1 LPCLLLL
8 HITQF
13 RLHFIWLALP
23 AAITF
28 ALIAAHLAA
37 GCASTRRMSEPSTS
51 ASPAASSSSS
61 APQRGN
67 DAQRAHNARA
77 QHGNFHAYY
86 HIRAAPAVPDAAVA
100 AASAAAGDPRVPLI
114 LEELQRQRGERQW
127 PLRLLDV
134 GCNAGKMTFA
144 LGEWPARQD
153 H

>member
-1 LPCLLLL
+1 
-8 HITQF
+8 
-13 RLHFIWLALP
+13 
-23 AAITF
+23 
-28 ALIAAHLAA
+28 
-37 GCASTRRMSEPSTS
+37 MSEHSPS

-61 APQRGN
+61 APQQRAS

-86 HIRAAPAVPDAAVA
+86 HIRAAPAAPDAAVA
-100 AASAAAGDPRVPLI
+100 AAPAAAGDPRVPLI
-114 LEELQRQRGERQW
+114 VDELQRQRGERHW
-127 PLRLLDV
+127 PRRLLDV